1 METTQSHHLIRIEL
15 PSDFKSNC
23 VRTLPLGTAGTSAI
37 SSRRSEIGLGNQS
50 LTVAFRNSVRQIVL
64 SDELGL
70 RSRDDPNLMEMRRL
84 RVLRSFN

>member
-1 METTQSHHLIRIEL
+1 
-15 PSDFKSNC
+15 
-23 VRTLPLGTAGTSAI
+23 
-37 SSRRSEIGLGNQS
+37 LGNQS